1 MNHNEKR
8 QKTQWVIAITAVT
21 MIVEVVAGYLTG
33 SMALLADGWHM
44 ASHVGALGIAWI
56 GYYLIDQSKFR
67 SQFTFG
73 GGKILILGGYT
84 SAVLLIVTA
93 FWMIS
98 ESMMR
103 FYRPEAIKTQEAM
116 IVAVIGLIVN
126 LVSALILQSDGHE
139 HHHHGHHHHH
149 HDHGHNHDHK
159 HARHQHT
166 IGHDHELKFVPVPK
180 HNHDEKDLNMAAA
193 YAHVL
198 ADALTSVLA
207 LVALGLAKWKGWLWA
222 DPAVGI
228 LGAVMIIKW
237 GVGLLRQSAHQLLDG
252 NDSGV
257 PTGNIQKHLEDKGL
271 SVACIH
277 AWRVDS
283 DKTAVHVRAFS
294 TNFKSQELPDLR
306 RELMHLFPIGHLVIE
321 IGPQKDDCQL

>member
-1 MNHNEKR
+1 MNHSDKR
-8 QKTQWVIAITAVT
+8 KKTQLVIGITALT
-21 MIVEVVAGYLTG
+21 MIVEVLAGYMTG

-44 ASHVGALGIAWI
+44 ASHVGALGIAWV

-84 SAVLLIVTA
+84 SAALLLVTA
-93 FWMIS
+93 VWMIS
-98 ESMMR
+98 ESFIR
-103 FYRPEAIKTQEAM
+103 FYHPEPIQAQEAM

-126 LVSALILQSDGHE
+126 LVSALILQSHGHD
-139 HHHHGHHHHH
+139 HHHHDHDHKHHHH
-149 HDHGHNHDHK
+149 HDHKHHHHHDHK
-159 HARHQHT
+159 HHHHHD
-166 IGHDHELKFVPVPK
+166 HDHESQ
-180 HNHDEKDLNMAAA
+180 DLNMAGA

-207 LVALGLAKWKGWLWA
+207 LVALGMAKWKGWLWA

-228 LGAVMIIKW
+228 LGALMIIKW

-252 NDSGV
+252 NDSGIE
-257 PTGNIQKHLEDKGL
+257 TSHIQKHLEGKGL

-294 TNFKSQELPDLR
+294 THYKSEELPKLR
-306 RELMHLFPIGHLVIE
+306 SELMHLFPIGHLVIE